1 MCLANMVGAFERFL
15 KELAVV
21 CVNNLKDFS
30 LDTRLD
36 EFSLKGSVVAA
47 HFNTQSVG
55 NALCEADTWLN
66 LDNVNSKFRR
76 LLADPFVSGSFY
88 VFPMTSPQQG
98 TTVAVNRSKLIPAI
112 FQLRHTLVHNLGVI
126 TESDATKLRR
136 ILQSP
141 IEGNK
146 VLRPS
151 SWNVLQVKKIL
162 DEAAKDIN
170 SRMAIRLAELLEKMY
185 QESYMIVDPASKAR
199 ELATLFRTSVTICG
213 HTSSP

>member
-1 MCLANMVGAFERFL
+1 
-15 KELAVV
+15 
-21 CVNNLKDFS
+21 
-30 LDTRLD
+30 
-36 EFSLKGSVVAA
+36 
-47 HFNTQSVG
+47 
-55 NALCEADTWLN
+55 
-66 LDNVNSKFRR
+66 
-76 LLADPFVSGSFY
+76 
-88 VFPMTSPQQG
+88 MTMQQG
-98 TTVAVNRSKLIPAI
+98 TQVAVSRSQLIPAV

-170 SRMAIRLAELLEKMY
+170 GRMAIRLAGL
-185 QESYMIVDPASKAR
+185 
-199 ELATLFRTSVTICG
+199 
-213 HTSSP
+213 